1 MIQKIVQKSN
11 FCTIFVGY
19 IIHAL
24 IDYTIMTL
32 QDMVNAVS
40 GVLTDYVMVT
50 VLLIAALFF
59 TFITRGVQ
67 FRMIGEMCRLLVKS
81 GKRDNDRRKND
92 EPSHGTISSFQA
104 FALSIASRVG
114 TGNLAGVATAIA
126 LGGPGAVFWMWI
138 IALLGASSAFVEST
152 LAQLFK
158 VKGEKSFMGGPAYY
172 IQKGL
177 HKRWWAVTF
186 AILITLTFGF
196 AFNSVQSNTVSDA
209 FNACFSFPKEWMA
222 IILTLLTIVVIW
234 GGVQRVSRF
243 SEIVVPVMAIA
254 YILLAI
260 VIIIMNITRIPEI
273 FAMIFENAFGVN
285 QALGGTLGAAIIM
298 GVKRGLFSNEAGE
311 GSTPNAAATASV
323 THPVKQGLIQA
334 LGVYTDTMLVCTS
347 TAFIILCSGIFI
359 EGHDGIVLTQQA
371 IDAELGGGHQFGS
384 IFVSIAIF
392 FFAFTSIIANYYYGE
407 TNIRFIYNREW
418 IIKVYRVLVAA
429 VVYVGCI
436 TTLDL
441 VWGFAD
447 ITMALMTLCN
457 LGAIFML
464 GRYAVILIKDYI
476 TQRKAGKDPV
486 YSSNTIPE
494 IANETE
500 CWNN

>member
-1 MIQKIVQKSN
+1 LCY
-11 FCTIFVGY
+11 FCEMESTS
-19 IIHAL
+19 
-24 IDYTIMTL
+24 TL
-32 QDMVNAVS
+32 QNIVNAVS
-40 GVLTDYVMVT
+40 GVLTDYVLVT
-50 VLLIAALFF
+50 VLLIAAIYF
-59 TFITRGVQ
+59 TITTRGVQ
-67 FRMIGEMCRLLVKS
+67 FRMFGEMVRLLLKS
-81 GKRDNDRRKND
+81 GKRDNDSRKVD
-92 EPSHGTISSFQA
+92 EPAHGTISSFQA

-126 LGGPGAVFWMWI
+126 LGGPGAVFWMWV
-138 IALLGASSAFVEST
+138 IALFGAASAFVEST

-186 AILITLTFGF
+186 AVLITLTFGL
-196 AFNSVQSNTVSDA
+196 AFNSVQSNTVADA
-209 FNACFSFPKEWMA
+209 FSSCFSFPKEWSA
-222 IILTLLTIVVIW
+222 VILTLMTLVIIW

-243 SEIVVPVMAIA
+243 SEVVVPVMAIA

-260 VIIIMNITRIPEI
+260 VIIIMNIDRIPEI
-273 FAMIFENAFGVN
+273 FAMILKNAFGVE

-347 TAFIILCSGIFI
+347 TAFIILCSGIFL
-359 EGHDGIVLTQQA
+359 EGHDGIVLTQRA
-371 IDAELGGGHQFGS
+371 IDSELGGGHQFGS

-418 IIKVYRVLVAA
+418 IINLYRLIVGG
-429 VVYVGCI
+429 VVYAGAV
-436 TTLDL
+436 TALDI

-457 LGAIFML
+457 LGAILLL
-464 GRYAVILIKDYI
+464 GKYAVVLLKDYRK
-476 TQRKAGKDPV
+476 QRSEGREPV
-486 YSSNTIPE
+486 YSSSTIPE
-494 IANETE
+494 IADETE
-500 CWNN
+500 CWK